1 MDGLLIGVLGLRGC
15 GRRQVPTCACRIN
28 LQLRSRPLS
37 FTLTVVALPY
47 SFLQPSYPLVLSPPH
62 LPFSPSSLSRV
73 PLFSPLR
80 NPSLR
85 SLFCLLSLSL
95 FVVLFF
101 PQNIIYLLFVS
112 SYFHSRFRLLYL
124 LLSKIF
130 SPDFLSL
137 VFSARTS
144 IIFIDIYDGDSNY
157 PILAAVAHLV
167 RTKKSFDPIRLFISA
182 LFLAAPR
189 PFSSFLDY
197 CSLFFRPRIIIF
209 SWFPTCDAAL
219 CLFMLSFFTKP

>member
-1 MDGLLIGVLGLRGC
+1 MRMPHQPTATLSPSLVHPH
-15 GRRQVPTCACRIN
+15 RRRVALFLFATFLP
-28 LQLRSRPLS
+28 SRPFAAS
-37 FTLTVVALPY
+37 P
-47 SFLQPSYPLVLSPPH
+47 SFLALLSLTCPS
-62 LPFSPSSLSRV
+62 F
-73 PLFSPLR
+73 FPLR

>member
-1 MDGLLIGVLGLRGC
+1 MAV
-15 GRRQVPTCACRIN
+15 GRYQHAHAASTYSYA
-28 LQLRSRPLS
+28 LALSRSP
-37 FTLTVVALPY
+37 
-47 SFLQPSYPLVLSPPH
+47 
-62 LPFSPSSLSRV
+62 SPSSRCPIPFCNLLTLSSFRRLTFLSHP
-73 PLFSPLR
+73 PLSHVSLFFP
-80 NPSLR
+80 PSLR

-189 PFSSFLDY
+189 PFSSFLGY

>member
-1 MDGLLIGVLGLRGC
+1 MRMPHQPTATLSPSLVHPH
-15 GRRQVPTCACRIN
+15 RRRVALFLFATFLP
-28 LQLRSRPLS
+28 SRPFAAS
-37 FTLTVVALPY
+37 P
-47 SFLQPSYPLVLSPPH
+47 SFLALLSLTCPSF
-62 LPFSPSSLSRV
+62 FS
-73 PLFSPLR
+73 LR

-95 FVVLFF
+95 FVVPFF

-144 IIFIDIYDGDSNY
+144 IIFIDIYDDDSNY

-197 CSLFFRPRIIIF
+197 CSLFSDLASSYFLGFPHAMLHCAFSCSPSLRNLNSVMFHRVRIKCH
-209 SWFPTCDAAL
+209 T
-219 CLFMLSFFTKP
+219 